1 MSSDN
6 QNNKFCNQRSLLGLF
21 SKIYISSLIY
31 GLILIRNNKWVE
43 SNYILA
49 IIIYSVIIIFCL
61 ITWFI
66 FIKYNLYERGNN
78 QNNSDNNIPWYQ
90 MININEISRAIIS
103 NFEIIERIDDNSVDS
118 SDNLE
123 SIETKTCLICG
134 EEYKKNDETSIKYI
148 KLNCSHDFCE
158 ECISKWCN
166 KKNSCPLC
174 RLEILSESNI
184 QYRNEI
190 EV

>member
-148 KLNCSHDFCE
+148 KLKCSHDFCE

-184 QYRNEI
+184 QSRNEI

>member
-31 GLILIRNNKWVE
+31 GLILIRNNKWLE

-184 QYRNEI
+184 QSRNEI

>member
-184 QYRNEI
+184 QSRNEI